1 MWLRSNAVNILK
13 YLPEFVQKDNDFKAV
28 GETLSQEQE
37 RQRQQIQE
45 IFAQMFIETATW
57 GLSLWEELLEITP
70 RAGANYGDR
79 RRSILLR
86 LQSNQVSTKEFM
98 ARLVARYTDDGKA
111 AIEEHNEG
119 NYFRVIVEGII
130 IDKLG
135 IIEGLEM
142 YKPANLAYDFLF
154 KIMDEFVDALEAS
167 EELRIRT
174 RYVFQ
179 DNFPHPYRM
188 HDGKERRVGMQHH
201 DGSVRHGGQTA
212 HNGAPPGAKYH
223 NADTNDHLSVL
234 TVKTAGFAETPTIEA
249 RHDGAQ
255 SHNGEIKHAAT
266 DGAMDAGGSVLVT
279 KQIFHDGRHN
289 HNGGNKARHDGRH
302 NHSGTVKHN
311 QDLRRHQR
319 RAYSDRLDGGMEV

>member
-135 IIEGLEM
+135 IVEGLEM
-142 YKPANLAYDFLF
+142 HKPAHLAYNFLF
-154 KIMDEFVDALEAS
+154 KIIDEFVDALEAS

-174 RYVFQ
+174 RYVFR
-179 DNFPHPYRM
+179 DYFPNPYRM
-188 HDGKERRVGMQHH
+188 HDGTEARVGMQHH
-201 DGSVRHGGQTA
+201 DGSVRHDGRTI
-212 HNGAPPGAKYH
+212 HNGAPPGGKLH
-223 NADTNDHLSVL
+223 NADTNDRLSILSVK
-234 TVKTAGFAETPTIEA
+234 VAGFEEKPKIAIY
-249 RHDGAQ
+249 HDGTQ
-255 SHNGEIKHAAT
+255 SHNGESRHGDA
-266 DGAMDAGGSVLVT
+266 DGILDAGGSITVV
-279 KQIFHDGRHN
+279 KQTLHDGRH
-289 HNGGNKARHDGRH
+289 RHDGGNRARH
-302 NHSGTVKHN
+302 NGKNRHDGAIMHN
-311 QDLRRHQR
+311 QDLRRHR
-319 RAYSDRLDGGMEV
+319 RQTYKDRIDGEMEV